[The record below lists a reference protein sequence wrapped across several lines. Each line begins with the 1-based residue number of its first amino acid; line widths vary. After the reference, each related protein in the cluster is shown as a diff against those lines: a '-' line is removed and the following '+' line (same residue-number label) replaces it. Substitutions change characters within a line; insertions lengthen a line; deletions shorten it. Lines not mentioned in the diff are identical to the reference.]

1 MIRSLGRPLRIVV
14 TAALIIAAAPVSLV
28 AGGSVAL
35 AWRAGWPP
43 GRLYRAALYCLP
55 MLAAWLAA
63 TAAATRS
70 AAQVAAAPYLAWLAM
85 WHRGAAGSYAAA
97 AAVIAPAAIPAGLA
111 AGALAWSYRI
121 RSMQTGS
128 GGLSPDAAVSFDL
141 RQWRHQA
148 RSARARI
155 TAPGAVPLTTR
166 RGDLVTGAVIRA
178 VGHPARPIAS
188 HPLHPDAL
196 TSGSD
201 RHHRHRQD
209 HAAVTVV
216 GRVHGHR
223 RCGGTRPG
231 RAAPR
236 CSWSWTARAGPTRGG
251 SPTGP
256 GGCCGWRGPGPP
268 PSGRTRP
275 ACPCGRCRPRSSP
288 PRWSTWSSTGPVPP
302 PITPT

>member
-1 MIRSLGRPLRIVV
+1 VIRSLRRLLRIVV

-85 WHRGAAGSYAAA
+85 WHRGAAGSYAGA

-121 RSMQTGS
+121 RSMQAGS

-178 VGHPARPIAS
+178 AGHPARQIATIPYTRMRS
-188 HPLHPDAL
+188 H
-196 TSGSD
+196 
-201 RHHRHRQD
+201 Q
-209 HAAVTVV
+209 VV
-216 GRVHGHR
+216 IGTTGTGNSTPRRRSRASASAYGLLGRD
-223 RCGGTRPG
+223 
-231 RAAPR
+231 
-236 CSWSWTARAGPTRGG
+236 S
-251 SPTGP
+251 
-256 GGCCGWRGPGPP
+256 PP
-268 PSGRTRP
+268 PSAPLGRP
-275 ACPCGRCRPRSSP
+275 GS
-288 PRWSTWSSTGPVPP
+288 G
-302 PITPT
+302 